1 MKGSDFVFIGIKF
14 YSGMHWVGRKGT
26 TVSRLPIG
34 YSPKR
39 KIYFKGY
46 GDNNLEILFTINPKG
61 HIILNSSGGAIDNVN
76 AHVVF
81 IASEDEL

>member
-1 MKGSDFVFIGIKF
+1 
-14 YSGMHWVGRKGT
+14 MHWVGRKGT